1 MDMTLHEVAKSV
13 MKITGTTQ
21 QQIAEKAGLAGQGT
35 VGMYLQSKSMRVDA
49 LLTILNGCGY
59 DLVARDPNGKYPE
72 FVIGESQRN
81 EVNTK
86 NGNDIESI
94 VRKIVDEEIARR
106 IEHRG
111 E

>member
-1 MDMTLHEVAKSV
+1 MTLHEVAKSV